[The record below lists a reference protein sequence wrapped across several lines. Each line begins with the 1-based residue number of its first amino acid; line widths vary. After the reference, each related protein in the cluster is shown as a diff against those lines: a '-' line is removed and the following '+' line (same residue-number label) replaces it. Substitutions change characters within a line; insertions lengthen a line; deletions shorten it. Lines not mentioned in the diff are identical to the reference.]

1 MRNLSYHLCYNSTTI
16 QQSINYFIW
25 LYIRG
30 VWVPNLDS
38 FAQWTRMLPFCHTSW
53 CLMIIRAY
61 LFWWETP
68 ILVYVWE
75 TSSRPPLSTIKD
87 SYVRWGVRNY
97 HAPCICLASHLISS
111 HHFYI
116 YICRPGLAV
125 PMNGHYLI
133 LLSNLWSHIPAHCP
147 FMIETLILYS
157 YTSAK
162 SLQQSYHSLREK
174 LQSSLVRFG
183 LTRPKLPISGL
194 WRLAVGHAVTTVTW
208 PLSTY

>member
-1 MRNLSYHLCYNSTTI
+1 MYEKRVRDLHYPPSRTLMSDEVCVITT
-16 QQSINYFIW
+16 
-25 LYIRG
+25 
-30 VWVPNLDS
+30 P
-38 FAQWTRMLPFCHTSW
+38 P
-53 CLMIIRAY
+53 
-61 LFWWETP
+61 
-68 ILVYVWE
+68 VYA
-75 TSSRPPLSTIKD
+75 SPRIS
-87 SYVRWGVRNY
+87 
-97 HAPCICLASHLISS
+97 SHLIIS
-111 HHFYI
+111 I

-125 PMNGHYLI
+125 PMKGHYLI

>member
-1 MRNLSYHLCYNSTTI
+1 
-16 QQSINYFIW
+16 
-25 LYIRG
+25 
-30 VWVPNLDS
+30 
-38 FAQWTRMLPFCHTSW
+38 MLPFCHTSW

-61 LFWWETP
+61 SFWWETP

-87 SYVRWGVRNY
+87 SSGRWGVRNY
-97 HAPCICLASHLISS
+97 HAPLYMPRLASHLISS
-111 HHFYI
+111 FQ

-147 FMIETLILYS
+147 FMIETLISYS

-162 SLQQSYHSLREK
+162 SLQQSYHALREK
-174 LQSSLVRFG
+174 LQSSLGRCG
-183 LTRPKLPISGL
+183 LTRPMLPISGL